1 MVTEEQWLASRD
13 HERMHELLA
22 GYVLR
27 SLSGEDASDTDR
39 LLSDHVPGC
48 QECRDTL
55 VDFQSLT
62 ADLALDAAPMAPP
75 DTLLPLLRRQLEPT
89 ERRRRPVQLFAVAAS
104 VVAVVGLSGLAVTQ
118 GMRASQ
124 SRARQADIQAALE
137 AARRPGAS
145 LVPVG
150 PATEISAP
158 GSAEVYLY
166 GSGVPEPPAGDVY
179 RVWLVDPSGA
189 ASYIGELRIDDGF
202 AFARL
207 TFDASQVTKI
217 LITVEPE
224 DTAPDQPGSVTWSSA
239 AAA

>member
-1 MVTEEQWLASRD
+1 MTQGPGLGSTD
-13 HERMHELLA
+13 HERIDELLA

-27 SLSGEDASDTDR
+27 SLSGEDASETDR
-39 LLSDHVPGC
+39 LLSEHVPGC
-48 QECRDTL
+48 NDCRTTL
-55 VDFQSLT
+55 ADFQSLT
-62 ADLALDAAPMAPP
+62 ADLALDAAPIAPP
-75 DTLLPLLRRQLEPT
+75 DTLLPRLRRQLEPA

-104 VVAVVGLSGLAVTQ
+104 VVAVVGLSGVAVTQ

-124 SRARQADIQAALE
+124 SRARQADIQAAID
-137 AARRPGAS
+137 AAMRPGAS

-158 GSAEVYLY
+158 GSTEVYLY

-179 RVWLVDPSGA
+179 RVWLVDPNGA
-189 ASYIGELRIDDGF
+189 ASYIGELAIDDGV

-217 LITVEPE
+217 LITVEPA
-224 DTAPDQPGSVTWSSA
+224 DSTPNQPGSVTWSSA